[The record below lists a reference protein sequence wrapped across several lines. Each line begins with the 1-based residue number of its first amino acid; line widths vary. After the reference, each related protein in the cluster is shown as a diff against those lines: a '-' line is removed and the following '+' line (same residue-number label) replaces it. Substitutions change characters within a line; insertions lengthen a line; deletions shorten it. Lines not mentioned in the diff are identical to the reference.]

1 MSSSEKDIYVL
12 SEIELLAIREAQEQ
26 YQKGE
31 FVTDEELQKEL
42 AKWLK
47 K

>member
-1 MSSSEKDIYVL
+1 MSNSEKDIYVL
-12 SEIELLAIREAQEQ
+12 SEIELLAIREAQEE
-26 YQKGE
+26 YKRGE

-42 AKWLK
+42 SKWLK